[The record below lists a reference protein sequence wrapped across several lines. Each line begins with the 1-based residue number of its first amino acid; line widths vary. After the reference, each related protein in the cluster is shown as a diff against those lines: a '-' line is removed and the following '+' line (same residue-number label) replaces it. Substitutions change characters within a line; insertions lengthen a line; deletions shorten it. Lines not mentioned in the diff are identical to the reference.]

1 MITEPDLDR
10 ASLLAEQKLR
20 DHIESFERKFLD
32 YRFEEVE
39 DGTQTSEALD
49 TSGTA
54 ETPSIAP
61 PNPQNSAY

>member
-32 YRFEEVE
+32 YRYEEVE
-39 DGTQTSEALD
+39 DGTQTSD
-49 TSGTA
+49 TAYSSDTA
-54 ETPSIAP
+54 ETPSTAS
-61 PNPQNSAY
+61 PNP